1 VNLLRKV
8 DKMLL
13 VTGITG
19 HSGKYF
25 LQELINHQY
34 KGPIRYVVR
43 SSSDTSL
50 LDQSGLNIEKVVG
63 DLTNPAFMDNCM
75 KDVDTVM
82 HISSIFYSVE
92 VMKAIVKTN
101 VKRAIFVHTT
111 GIYSKYKSASE
122 EYQKIESEVRR
133 LIQDKA
139 SSIGLTIL
147 RPTMIYGNVN
157 DNNMIFFIKMVDKLR
172 LFPVINHGDSL
183 LQPVNGRDL
192 GKAYYQILGKPE
204 IMNGDYILSG
214 EKPVSMLEMF
224 QLISHTL
231 GKKTVFVS
239 APMNFGV
246 ILARVLKGVTLGKLD
261 YIERVQRMG
270 EDRSFPHDEATRDF
284 GYQPMALAEGLRLEV
299 EQYNKLRQGR

>member
-1 VNLLRKV
+1 
-8 DKMLL
+8 MLL

-19 HSGKYF
+19 HSGKFF
-25 LQELINHQY
+25 LLELMNHQY
-34 KGPIRYVVR
+34 KGTIRCIVK
-43 SSSDTSL
+43 STSNTSL
-50 LDQSGLNIEKVVG
+50 LDRSGLDIEKVVG
-63 DLTNPAFMDNCM
+63 DLTDPVFMDQCM

-82 HISSIFYSVE
+82 HISSIFFSID
-92 VMKAIVKTN
+92 VMKAIVKTQ

-122 EYQKIESEVRR
+122 EYQKIELEIRR
-133 LIQDKA
+133 LMQKKG

-147 RPTMIYGNVN
+147 RPTMIYGNVQ
-157 DNNMIFFIKMVDKLR
+157 DHNMIIFIKMVNNLR
-172 LFPVINHGDSL
+172 LFPVINHGRSL

-192 GKAYYQILGKPE
+192 GKAYYQILVKPE

-214 EKPVSMLEMF
+214 EKPISMLEMF
-224 QLISHTL
+224 KLISHTL

-239 APMNFGV
+239 VPMHFGV
-246 ILARVLKGVTLGKLD
+246 IMARTLNLMTRGKLN

-284 GYQPMALAEGLRLEV
+284 RYQPMTLAEGLRLEV
-299 EQYNKLRQGR
+299 QQFKNIRRGR

>member
-1 VNLLRKV
+1 MKALRKV
-8 DKMLL
+8 EKMLL

-25 LQELINHQY
+25 MQELMNYQY
-34 KGPIRYVVR
+34 KDTIRCVVR

-50 LDQSGLNIEKVVG
+50 LDHSGLKIEKVVG
-63 DLTNPAFMDNCM
+63 DLTDPAFMDDCM
-75 KDVDTVM
+75 KDVETVM
-82 HISSIFYSVE
+82 HISSIFYSVD
-92 VMKAIVKTN
+92 VMKAIVKSN
-101 VKRAIFVHTT
+101 AKRVILVHTT

-122 EYQKIESEVRR
+122 EYQNIESE
-133 LIQDKA
+133 IKTIIKDNA

-157 DNNMIFFIKMVDKLR
+157 DNNMVVFIKMVDKLR

-192 GKAYYQILGKPE
+192 GKAYYQILAHPE

-214 EKPVSMLEMF
+214 EKPISMLDMF
-224 QLISHTL
+224 KLISHSL
-231 GKKTVFVS
+231 GKKTVFIS
-239 APMNFGV
+239 APMGLGV
-246 ILARVLKGVTLGKLD
+246 IVARTLKILTIGKLD

-270 EDRSFPHDEATRDF
+270 ENRSFPHDDAARDF
-284 GYQPMALAEGLRLEV
+284 GYQPMALAAGLRLEV
-299 EQYNKLRQGR
+299 EQYNNIKQGR